1 MAEKKVASRQERLM
15 FEQLIRQDM
24 QNGIQRTIS
33 DNAQTPSNYSNNN
46 NQNRN
51 PNINYSNQNGNYPKA
66 QSPNSQTPNN
76 NQKNNQ
82 NNNVNNG
89 PKRTLAQKFNIRT
102 NKGKRDAVWE
112 QKRQLKFAK
121 YEQLMQEEQQYYD
134 RQLSPKMTPS
144 EANKQM
150 NIYNNG
156 GQYQRGTPNNQPR
169 MTPQEQYQRGTPNN
183 QPRMTPQE
191 QYQRGT
197 PQGGYQQQQYQR
209 GTPSQPGMTPQ
220 GQYRG
225 DNQNY
230 DQRMNYRR
238 TPSNDPRMNQ
248 EQQYQNSNRTPYNNN
263 QRMSPQQQYQ
273 RDNTPYN
280 NNQRMSPQQQYQNG
294 NNTPYNNNQRMSPQ
308 QQYQNGNGT
317 PYNNNQRMS
326 PQQQYQNG
334 NGTPYNRQTPNNYNN
349 GYNNRNSP
357 SHYNQDRQSPNSN
370 NNYPSRTP
378 QAQFSQ
384 SRNGMQN
391 QYDNYNNNLKG
402 SRTPFIDYRTGQN
415 VYNPRGFTPG
425 QNQYN
430 DIPNRPPSRPFGEIS
445 FKGQNGNENLGG
457 RGYSRQ
463 NYSNSDNYY

>member
-33 DNAQTPSNYSNNN
+33 DNAQTPNNYSNNN

-51 PNINYSNQNGNYPKA
+51 PNINYSNQNGNYPKV

-82 NNNVNNG
+82 SNNVNNG

-134 RQLSPKMTPS
+134 RKLSPKMTPS
-144 EANKQM
+144 EENKQM
-150 NIYNNG
+150 NNYNNG

-220 GQYRG
+220 GQYKG

-230 DQRMNYRR
+230 DC
-238 TPSNDPRMNQ
+238 
-248 EQQYQNSNRTPYNNN
+248 
-263 QRMSPQQQYQ
+263 
-273 RDNTPYN
+273 
-280 NNQRMSPQQQYQNG
+280 
-294 NNTPYNNNQRMSPQ
+294 
-308 QQYQNGNGT
+308 
-317 PYNNNQRMS
+317 
-326 PQQQYQNG
+326 
-334 NGTPYNRQTPNNYNN
+334 
-349 GYNNRNSP
+349 
-357 SHYNQDRQSPNSN
+357 
-370 NNYPSRTP
+370 
-378 QAQFSQ
+378 
-384 SRNGMQN
+384 
-391 QYDNYNNNLKG
+391 
-402 SRTPFIDYRTGQN
+402 
-415 VYNPRGFTPG
+415 
-425 QNQYN
+425 
-430 DIPNRPPSRPFGEIS
+430 
-445 FKGQNGNENLGG
+445 
-457 RGYSRQ
+457 YSG
-463 NYSNSDNYY
+463 

>member
-33 DNAQTPSNYSNNN
+33 DNTQTPNNYSNNN

-51 PNINYSNQNGNYPKA
+51 PNINYSNQNGNYPKV

-134 RQLSPKMTPS
+134 RKLSPKMTPS

-150 NIYNNG
+150 NNYNNG
-156 GQYQRGTPNNQPR
+156 G
-169 MTPQEQYQRGTPNN
+169 QYQRGTPNN

-248 EQQYQNSNRTPYNNN
+248 QQQYQNDNRTPYNNN

-334 NGTPYNRQTPNNYNN
+334 NGTPYNNNQ
-349 GYNNRNSP
+349 RMSP
-357 SHYNQDRQSPNSN
+357 QQQYQRPAFLPKIAKPGKVHACRSKARLQARHYH
-370 NNYPSRTP
+370 
-378 QAQFSQ
+378 
-384 SRNGMQN
+384 
-391 QYDNYNNNLKG
+391 
-402 SRTPFIDYRTGQN
+402 
-415 VYNPRGFTPG
+415 
-425 QNQYN
+425 
-430 DIPNRPPSRPFGEIS
+430 RPFSRHRRDRRRFIRHLAGGVEIHYRRATAEHHQPDSHSYSHNSS
-445 FKGQNGNENLGG
+445 FHNLLLL
-457 RGYSRQ
+457 
-463 NYSNSDNYY
+463 NLVHPV

>member
-33 DNAQTPSNYSNNN
+33 DNVQTPSNNNDN
-46 NQNRN
+46 NIQNRN
-51 PNINYSNQNGNYPKA
+51 PNLNYTNQNGNYPKA
-66 QSPNSQTPNN
+66 QSPNSQNPNSN
-76 NQKNNQ
+76 NQKINQ
-82 NNNVNNG
+82 SNNVNNG

-121 YEQLMQEEQQYYD
+121 YEQLMQEEQQYFD

-144 EANKQM
+144 EENRQI
-150 NIYNNG
+150 NNYNNG
-156 GQYQRGTPNNQPR
+156 GQYKKVIPNNQQR
-169 MTPQEQYQRGTPNN
+169 MSPQEQYQRGTPN
-183 QPRMTPQE
+183 QKIFSPQ
-191 QYQRGT
+191 T
-197 PQGGYQQQQYQR
+197 SKQQQQFQR

-220 GQYRG
+220 GQYSG

-230 DQRMNYRR
+230 AQGMNYRR

-248 EQQYQNSNRTPYNNN
+248 EQQYQNSNRTPF
-263 QRMSPQQQYQ
+263 
-273 RDNTPYN
+273 N

-294 NNTPYNNNQRMSPQ
+294 NNTPYNNQRMSPQQQYQNGNNTPYNNQRMSPQ
-308 QQYQNGNGT
+308 QQYQNGNNNT
-317 PYNNNQRMS
+317 PYNNQRMS
-326 PQQQYQNG
+326 PQQQNQNG

-349 GYNNRNSP
+349 DYNTRNSP
-357 SHYNQDRQSPNSN
+357 PHYNQGRQSPNSNN

-378 QAQFSQ
+378 QPQYNQ

-402 SRTPFIDYRTGQN
+402 TRTPFIDYKTGQN
-415 VYNPRGFTPG
+415 IYNPRGFTPG

>member
-33 DNAQTPSNYSNNN
+33 NAQTPSNYSNNN
-46 NQNRN
+46 QNRD
-51 PNINYSNQNGNYPKA
+51 PNINYTNQNGNYPKV
-66 QSPNSQTPNN
+66 QSPNSQNPNNN

-82 NNNVNNG
+82 SNNTNNG

-150 NIYNNG
+150 NNYNNG

-169 MTPQEQYQRGTPNN
+169 MTPQEQYQRGTPSN
-183 QPRMTPQE
+183 QPRMSPQE

-197 PQGGYQQQQYQR
+197 PNQKIYSSQVGYQQQQYQR

-225 DNQNY
+225 ENQNY

-238 TPSNDPRMNQ
+238 TPSNDPRVNQ
-248 EQQYQNSNRTPYNNN
+248 EQQYQNSSRTPYNNN

-280 NNQRMSPQQQYQNG
+280 NNQRKSPQQQYQNG

-317 PYNNNQRMS
+317 PYN
-326 PQQQYQNG
+326 
-334 NGTPYNRQTPNNYNN
+334 RQTPNNYNN
-349 GYNNRNSP
+349 DYNNRNSP

-378 QAQFSQ
+378 QPQFNQ

-391 QYDNYNNNLKG
+391 QYENYNNNLKG